1 MAGDAVAVSAPA
13 LEIQFSHVDLGA
25 ELRRSAMERAGVREQ
40 LTLCWILAG
49 FGVFFFFFH
58 TGQSSISG
66 TEGTADHIPGEQRP
80 EVPCHC
86 HRGQGLFLQF
96 LLIHVARK

>member
-40 LTLCWILAG
+40 LTLCWMLAG
-49 FGVFFFFFH
+49 FGVVFFFAH
-58 TGQSSISG
+58 RQSSISG

-80 EVPCHC
+80 EAPCHC
-86 HRGQGLFLQF
+86 HGVRGFS
-96 LLIHVARK
+96 